1 MADRNTPTSF
11 TLEEWRVEFN
21 ELATDVGHVTGS
33 SQGDQLAVDV
43 GDIGSLPSTIN
54 GQSVTDVIES
64 VVQLNSAITTA
75 MFPNVLDFG
84 DSTDASTARIKM
96 GADDDLQ
103 MYHDGS
109 NSIINHTGTGSL
121 SLVSDSTTL
130 TFPAVGGTIST
141 EGFSIALAVALG

>member
-21 ELATDVGHVTGS
+21 E
-33 SQGDQLAVDV
+33 LAVDV

>member
-21 ELATDVGHVTGS
+21 E
-33 SQGDQLAVDV
+33 LAVDV

-84 DSTDASTARIKM
+84 DSTNANTARIKM

>member
-21 ELATDVGHVTGS
+21 E
-33 SQGDQLAVDV
+33 LAVDV

-96 GADDDLQ
+96 GAC
-103 MYHDGS
+103 
-109 NSIINHTGTGSL
+109 
-121 SLVSDSTTL
+121 
-130 TFPAVGGTIST
+130 
-141 EGFSIALAVALG
+141 

>member
-21 ELATDVGHVTGS
+21 E
-33 SQGDQLAVDV
+33 LAVDV

-84 DSTDASTARIKM
+84 DSTNANTARIQM

>member
-21 ELATDVGHVTGS
+21 E
-33 SQGDQLAVDV
+33 LAVDV

-84 DSTDASTARIKM
+84 DSTNVNTARIKM
-96 GADDDLQ
+96 GASDDLQ

-130 TFPAVGGTIST
+130 TFPAVGGAIST

>member
-21 ELATDVGHVTGS
+21 E
-33 SQGDQLAVDV
+33 LAVDV

-96 GADDDLQ
+96 GASDDLQ